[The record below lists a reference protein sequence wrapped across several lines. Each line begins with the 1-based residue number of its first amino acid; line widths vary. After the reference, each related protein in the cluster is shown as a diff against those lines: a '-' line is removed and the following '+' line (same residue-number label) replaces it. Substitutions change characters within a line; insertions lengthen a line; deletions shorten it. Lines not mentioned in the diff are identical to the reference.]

1 MWSNTVFP
9 VRYITFNNIRLGD
22 ISYLVG
28 ISESNG
34 PVVLA
39 RVLLSD
45 VIF

>member
-9 VRYITFNNIRLGD
+9 VRYITFIRLGD

-39 RVLLSD
+39 QVLSSG